1 MPSRSRPQRP
11 PEEVQQSSRAPPR
24 RKSACT
30 RQMRR
35 KAKRL
40 ARLLVDEIKLY
51 NQSKQVEGRK
61 SQDLYDRLKQDTDKR
76 PL

>member
-1 MPSRSRPQRP
+1 
-11 PEEVQQSSRAPPR
+11 
-24 RKSACT
+24 
-30 RQMRR
+30 MRR
-35 KAKRL
+35 KAQRL
-40 ARLLVDEIKLY
+40 GRLLVDEIKLY